1 MVAKTK
7 KIMAAGRKFDDLL
20 EEEGSLFFL
29 LERAM
34 RSHYGR
40 GSVEEVNWCQYTVA
54 CIESHGAIQSV
65 FG

>member
-1 MVAKTK
+1 MVAKTR
-7 KIMAAGRKFDDLL
+7 KIMVAGRKFENPL

-40 GSVEEVNWCQYTVA
+40 GSVEEVN
-54 CIESHGAIQSV
+54 
-65 FG
+65 